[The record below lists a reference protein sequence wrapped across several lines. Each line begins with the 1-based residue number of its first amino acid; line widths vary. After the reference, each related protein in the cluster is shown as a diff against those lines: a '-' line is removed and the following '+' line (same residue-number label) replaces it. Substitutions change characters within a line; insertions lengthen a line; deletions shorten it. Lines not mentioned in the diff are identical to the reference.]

1 MDKFGDW
8 DLNPSSR
15 PSSRDMIA
23 FNLTTVPVYLGIDI
37 F

>member
-8 DLNPSSR
+8 DLN